1 MEIFI
6 NLVILIYIMNPENE
20 YDSDNNGDIDTSDY
34 DYDGADEGSAEK
46 IQDKPTIDNFFDTE
60 NLLYSLEKTFRG
72 FQKQNKTWVYVTR
85 PIARDEFINL
95 TINSLRSVINPEN
108 IISKKSAE
116 EIEIIL
122 LEKNLEFIDL
132 CEDESIYTLNGDY
145 FESIVNIFDH
155 TLELF
160 MGLVQGGHGAQT
172 LKEIYAGVARDINAV
187 HNSQEDSGFRLAVGD
202 KDLINIGMK
211 R

>member
-1 MEIFI
+1 MTSEKEEDY
-6 NLVILIYIMNPENE
+6 NQES
-20 YDSDNNGDIDTSDY
+20 YDTDY
-34 DYDGADEGSAEK
+34 KYDPLESSSGETISE
-46 IQDKPTIDNFFDTE
+46 KPTIDNFFDTE
-60 NLLYSLEKTFRG
+60 NILHSLEKTFRG
-72 FQKQNKTWVYVTR
+72 YQKQNKKWVYVTR

-145 FESIVNIFDH
+145 FESIVNIYDH
-155 TLELF
+155 SLELF

-172 LKEIYAGVARDINAV
+172 LKEIYAGVARNVDDF
-187 HNSQEDSGFRLAVGD
+187 HNNKEDSTFRLAVGD
-202 KDLINIGMK
+202 KDLVNIGMRK
-211 R
+211 

>member
-1 MEIFI
+1 
-6 NLVILIYIMNPENE
+6 MNPETEDDSKVKSE
-20 YDSDNNGDIDTSDY
+20 YDDNDY
-34 DYDGADEGSAEK
+34 EYETPDEGSGEP
-46 IQDKPTIDNFFDTE
+46 ITEKPTIDNFFDTE
-60 NLLYSLEKTFRG
+60 NILYSIEKTFRG
-72 FQKQNKTWVYVTR
+72 YQKQNGKWVYVTR

-95 TINSLRSVINPEN
+95 TINSLRSVVNPEN
-108 IISKKSAE
+108 IITKKSAE

-145 FESIVNIFDH
+145 FESIINIYDH

-160 MGLVQGGHGAQT
+160 MGLVEGGHGAET
-172 LKEIYAGVARDINAV
+172 LKQIYAGVARDMSNI
-187 HNSQEDSGFRLAVGD
+187 QTQQKEDSTFRLAVGD
-202 KDLINIGMK
+202 KDLINIGMRK

>member
-1 MEIFI
+1 
-6 NLVILIYIMNPENE
+6 MNPEKNDSIDNLQDIDA
-20 YDSDNNGDIDTSDY
+20 YDDPGYDYSSDSDNSGE
-34 DYDGADEGSAEK
+34 A
-46 IQDKPTIDNFFDTE
+46 IQEKPTIDKFFDTE
-60 NLLYSLEKTFRG
+60 NILYCIEKTFRG
-72 FQKQNKTWVYVTR
+72 YQKQNHKWVYVTR
-85 PIARDEFINL
+85 PIARDEFINI

-108 IISKKSAE
+108 IITKKSAE

-145 FESIVNIFDH
+145 FESIINIYDH
-155 TLELF
+155 SLELF

-172 LKEIYAGVARDINAV
+172 LKEIYAGVARGVDEF
-187 HNSQEDSGFRLAVGD
+187 HDKKEDSTFRLAVGD

-211 R
+211 KR

>member
-1 MEIFI
+1 
-6 NLVILIYIMNPENE
+6 MNPETD
-20 YDSDNNGDIDTSDY
+20 YDSTKDLYNDPGY
-34 DYDGADEGSAEK
+34 DYDGMNEGSAES
-46 IQDKPTIDNFFDTE
+46 ITEKPTIDNFFDTE
-60 NLLYSLEKTFRG
+60 NILHSLEKTFRG
-72 FQKQNKTWVYVTR
+72 YQKQNNKWVYVTR
-85 PIARDEFINL
+85 PIARDEFINM

-132 CEDESIYTLNGDY
+132 CEDESRYTLNGDY

-155 TLELF
+155 SLELF

-172 LKEIYAGVARDINAV
+172 LKEIYAGVARNVDDF
-187 HNSQEDSGFRLAVGD
+187 HSRKEDSTFRLAVGD
-202 KDLINIGMK
+202 KDLVNIGMNK